1 MSMIVLDMEWNQPV
15 NPDSPQAVRLCTELP
30 FEIIQIGAVRLE
42 DGARFKAT
50 CCLQQYKVLS
60 PRISRLTGISRQDVR
75 KGERFPD
82 AMDRFR
88 AFCGEDPVLLT
99 WGFNDIPI
107 LRQNLRFYG
116 LNTGFTEKNYN
127 LQIMFHQQHDPESP
141 MRGLSF
147 AVEFF
152 QLQVEDSYHDGLND
166 AAYTAAVARY
176 LDIPKGMEE
185 YPDYLKHF
193 EGDGD
198 PAFLDCLRYANYTR
212 FESFEDM
219 IADRRIKACPCPRCG
234 GATEATDPIYPETGR
249 MVYSCRCPEHGEYL
263 VRVGFKRNRDDSLR
277 ANKAVYPM
285 DETHLAQYRKAVEK
299 AAKPRKEKKAPFTL
313 YIDADGCPVIN
324 QALGA
329 ASRRRVPSFLICDT
343 RGQGRGQR
351 GFCHCEAAESGRP
364 GHHPGLRPGGPL
376 PEPGRKGDRPER
388 HAVHAGE
395 HRRPAGESGRGGQ
408 GPAERRQAQGPCP
421 AHRPAERGVY
431 DRVPGDGPGGLRG
444 GQSGETGGR
453 EEGWL
458 TSTSPTTCPSTMTIP
473 SWAPTGASGSS

>member
-343 RGQGRGQR
+343 AHVFSRRGAETITVDKGADSADFAIVKRLNPGDLVITQDYGLAALCLSRGAKVIDQNGMR
-351 GFCHCEAAESGRP
+351 YTPENIGGLLESRAEAARVRRSGGRLKGP
-364 GHHPGLRPGGPL
+364 ARRTAQQNEAFMTAFQAMVQEAYEEAKAAKQGG
-376 PEPGRKGDRPER
+376 GRK
-388 HAVHAGE
+388 
-395 HRRPAGESGRGGQ
+395 
-408 GPAERRQAQGPCP
+408 
-421 AHRPAERGVY
+421 
-431 DRVPGDGPGGLRG
+431 DG
-444 GQSGETGGR
+444 
-453 EEGWL
+453 
-458 TSTSPTTCPSTMTIP
+458 
-473 SWAPTGASGSS
+473 